1 MRSVLL
7 NARALSCL
15 VDLLKDQIASL
26 ELQRGSLGEE
36 ESDDDQRSDLN
47 NDIGYMVS
55 LLGHLE
61 QELRL
66 DSAGQ

>member
-1 MRSVLL
+1 MRSILL

-15 VDLLKDQIASL
+15 VDLLKDQIASM
-26 ELQRGSLGEE
+26 ELQRGSLGVEE
-36 ESDDDQRSDLN
+36 GDDDQRSDLN

-61 QELRL
+61 HELRL
-66 DSAGQ
+66 DGGG